1 MERVPPFADPA
12 LRHPS
17 PIENH
22 MFESTLAEEITHG
35 QAGVATADDDCIDLF
50 VHSDF
55 LKRAVTC
62 FNPAETFWAAGSSLA
77 KHRKSHFEF
86 LHKPPRWRLLF
97 Q

>member
-12 LRHPS
+12 LTHPS
-17 PIENH
+17 PLDNH

-55 LKRAVTC
+55 LK
-62 FNPAETFWAAGSSLA
+62 
-77 KHRKSHFEF
+77 
-86 LHKPPRWRLLF
+86 
-97 Q
+97 